1 MKVLSPANIT
11 AFLVFSASAILNY
24 FGSSPR
30 ILYLPAFALCV
41 WIMYQTHAYVAHK
54 EAAQNP
60 SKPNAVSE
68 ERPNINITSHGQSGG
83 FTGINEGGTVNLGP
97 PPPVPINFPDEKV
110 ELLKSMLA
118 VPTIESIDFAR
129 YADADSENLCNKLRY
144 AFASWRIP
152 RLNIVTVA
160 VPPFE
165 SGVTIRY
172 ADADQSTQVDAIVKA
187 LRDVGLPA
195 RKLDSRPNGGNVTIL
210 INGLSTTEPTLRP

>member
-41 WIMYQTHAYVAHK
+41 WIMYQTHAYVSHK
-54 EAAQNP
+54 EATKNLL
-60 SKPNAVSE
+60 KPNTVSE
-68 ERPNINITSHGQSGG
+68 ERPTNIITSHGQRGG
-83 FTGINEGGTVNLGP
+83 FTGINEGTVNLGP

-118 VPTIESIDFAR
+118 VPTIESIDFVR
-129 YADADSENLCNKLRY
+129 YSDADSENLYNKLRY

-152 RLNIVTVA
+152 NLAIVNVA
-160 VPPFE
+160 LPPLE
-165 SGVTIRY
+165 SGVTVRY
-172 ADADQSTQVDAIVKA
+172 GDAHQSTQVDAIVKA

-195 RKLDSRPNGGNVTIL
+195 RKLDSRSNGGNVTIQ
-210 INGLSTTEPTLRP
+210 INGLSTTGQTLEP